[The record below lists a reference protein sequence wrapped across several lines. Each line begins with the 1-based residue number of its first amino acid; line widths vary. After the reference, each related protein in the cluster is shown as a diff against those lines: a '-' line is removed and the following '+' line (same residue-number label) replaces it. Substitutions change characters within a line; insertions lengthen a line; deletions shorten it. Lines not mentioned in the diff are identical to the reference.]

1 MDEFI
6 SCHVVKKTSFH
17 GGTRFVS
24 QLNYFFAKEV
34 GAEEV
39 LQIERRCLDAVDH
52 GEEVFFSVNV
62 CPSNPTSPPWSYHR
76 FG

>member
-6 SCHVVKKTSFH
+6 SCHVVKGTRFH
-17 GGTRFVS
+17 GGTRFES

-34 GAEEV
+34 SAEEV

-52 GEEVFFSVNV
+52 GHEVINS
-62 CPSNPTSPPWSYHR
+62 
-76 FG
+76 